1 MVVLFVLLMFALPY
15 ALSWFRKELERS
27 STTTPADRWGLVN
40 ESPGYWIDSSV
51 PTLIANSTSTCLEPP
66 TYE

>member
-1 MVVLFVLLMFALPY
+1 MVLLLVLLMFALPY
-15 ALSWFRKELERS
+15 ALSWIRKHLERP

-51 PTLIANSTSTCLEPP
+51 PTLVANSTSACLALP